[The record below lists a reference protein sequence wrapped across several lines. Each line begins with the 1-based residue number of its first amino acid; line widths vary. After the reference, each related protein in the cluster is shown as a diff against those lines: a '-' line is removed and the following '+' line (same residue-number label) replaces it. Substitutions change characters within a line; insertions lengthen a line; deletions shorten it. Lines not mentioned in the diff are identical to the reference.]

1 MVVEAEDRGL
11 VFRGDDDIARGHRE
25 GVGPVLVL
33 DEVKNSLTLL
43 DEDDVE
49 ELIARVD
56 REAEGDDIAF
66 FGGFGE
72 ADDRDVVIDGVRGR
86 ITDRF
91 GFGLLGGFRSGFRS
105 GFGSGFT
112 RLFGDAGRFL
122 GRVDGG
128 RGSPTFAAGS

>member
-33 DEVKNSLTLL
+33 DEVEDSLTLL

-72 ADDRDVVIDGVRGR
+72 TNDRDVVVNGVRDR
-86 ITDRF
+86 ISDRF
-91 GFGLLGGFRSGFRS
+91 GFGFRSGLR
-105 GFGSGFT
+105 SGFT
-112 RLFGDAGRFL
+112 RLFRDAGRFL

-128 RGSPTFAAGS
+128 RSSPTFAAGS